1 MVPETKLAPLAPG
14 RSQLVAGSPESV
26 ITVKSVRILTKSE
39 GAGGGMSVEEL
50 NTENEA
56 EGINPV
62 AQSYPV
68 LANSLFKTV
77 FWEC

>member
-1 MVPETKLAPLAPG
+1 M
-14 RSQLVAGSPESV
+14 
-26 ITVKSVRILTKSE
+26 KSVGILTEKPE
-39 GAGGGMSVEEL
+39 GTGEGMSVEEL